1 MCVQY
6 QPLGWVIV
14 SNKLFSET
22 YLRYGSNNL
31 VNVGKCRITKDFVR
45 HCARLY
51 SQNNTKE
58 GKKEAPVLN

>member
-14 SNKLFSET
+14 SNELFSEA

-45 HCARLY
+45 RCARLY
-51 SQNNTKE
+51 SQNNTK